1 MTYKRLLNNCTYM
14 IVALGLMMFIS
25 SCGGSNEE
33 AVQEEE
39 GISTEEDA
47 TNEFESE
54 SMSVNKAGKVFY
66 MIPSPLELSSIIK
79 DAGASYDKSV
89 LNSTDYVS
97 NYVTSGSQALNLGV
111 YGADLSYS
119 SIFEQTQETVQYFN
133 SAKTLA
139 DELGIT
145 SAFGKSTVER
155 IQNNLNNRDSMIA
168 IISDSY
174 WEADAYLKENSRSNT
189 SALVIAGGWIE
200 ALYISTK
207 LAEKSDNSDEILS
220 RIGEQKLTLNNL
232 VPMLEKF
239 QGPDV
244 NEVIASLQELQ
255 NAFNAVEITYTRK
268 DPTTDEESQL
278 TTLQTTSKISI
289 SDEALAS
296 ISEKVASIRNNIV
309 MPTGN

>member
-1 MTYKRLLNNCTYM
+1 MTYKRLLNNCTYL

-25 SCGGSNEE
+25 SCGGPNEE

-244 NEVIASLQELQ
+244 NEVITSLQELQ

-289 SDEALAS
+289 SDEALAT

>member
-1 MTYKRLLNNCTYM
+1 MTYKSLLKYCRYFF
-14 IVALGLMMFIS
+14 VSAGLMLFIT
-25 SCGGSNEE
+25 SCGPEQE
-33 AVQEEE
+33 AAQEEV
-39 GISTEEDA
+39 IPTEEET

-79 DAGASYDKSV
+79 DAGASYDESV
-89 LNSTDYVS
+89 LNKTDYVS

-133 SAKTLA
+133 SAKKLA

-207 LAEKSDNSDEILS
+207 LAEKSDNNQEILS
-220 RIGEQKLTLNNL
+220 RIGEQKLTLSNL
-232 VPMLEKF
+232 IPMLEKF

-244 NEVIASLQELQ
+244 NEVIVSLQDLQ
-255 NAFNAVEITYTRK
+255 TAFNSVEITYSRK
-268 DPTTDEESQL
+268 EPTTDSDSQL
-278 TTLQTTSKISI
+278 TTLQTTSVISI
-289 SDEALAS
+289 SDEVLAS
-296 ISEKVASIRNNIV
+296 ITQKVESIRTNIV
-309 MPTGN
+309 MPSGN

>member
-1 MTYKRLLNNCTYM
+1 M

>member
-1 MTYKRLLNNCTYM
+1 MTYKRLLNNCTYL

-33 AVQEEE
+33 VVQEEE
-39 GISTEEDA
+39 GISTEEDG

-89 LNSTDYVS
+89 LNSTEYVS

-268 DPTTDEESQL
+268 DPTTDAESQL

>member
-1 MTYKRLLNNCTYM
+1 MTYKRLLNNCTYL

-25 SCGGSNEE
+25 SCGGPNEE

-39 GISTEEDA
+39 GISTEEDG

-89 LNSTDYVS
+89 LNSTEYVS
-97 NYVTSGSQALNLGV
+97 NYVTSGSQALNLGI

-119 SIFEQTQETVQYFN
+119 SIFEQTQETVKYFN

-207 LAEKSDNSDEILS
+207 LAEKNDNNDEILS

-255 NAFNAVEITYTRK
+255 NAFNAVEITCTRK
-268 DPTTDEESQL
+268 DPTTDAESQL

>member
-1 MTYKRLLNNCTYM
+1 
-14 IVALGLMMFIS
+14 
-25 SCGGSNEE
+25 
-33 AVQEEE
+33 
-39 GISTEEDA
+39 
-47 TNEFESE
+47 
-54 SMSVNKAGKVFY
+54 
-66 MIPSPLELSSIIK
+66 
-79 DAGASYDKSV
+79 
-89 LNSTDYVS
+89 
-97 NYVTSGSQALNLGV
+97 
-111 YGADLSYS
+111 
-119 SIFEQTQETVQYFN
+119 
-133 SAKTLA
+133 
-139 DELGIT
+139 
-145 SAFGKSTVER
+145 
-155 IQNNLNNRDSMIA
+155 MIA

-207 LAEKSDNSDEILS
+207 LAEKTQNSDEILS

-244 NEVIASLQELQ
+244 NEVIKSLQELQ
-255 NAFNAVEITYTRK
+255 SAFNAVEITYTRK
-268 DPTTDEESQL
+268 DPTTDEESKL